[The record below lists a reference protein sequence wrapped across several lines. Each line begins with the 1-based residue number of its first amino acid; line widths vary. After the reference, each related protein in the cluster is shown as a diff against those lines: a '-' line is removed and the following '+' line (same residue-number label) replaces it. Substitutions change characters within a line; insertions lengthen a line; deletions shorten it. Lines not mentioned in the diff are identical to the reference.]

1 MSLRY
6 IAHAARAAIVLL
18 TFTVALT
25 VANADSTVSAGERPP
40 TKQMQSSGNA
50 CTVAQRPKHT
60 IRRCRCSPS
69 TFYSV
74 TSIDLAEMLRLLT
87 RASSCQAPALA
98 RK

>member
-1 MSLRY
+1 MSVRY
-6 IAHAARAAIVLL
+6 IAHAPSAAMVLL
-18 TFTVALT
+18 AFTVALT
-25 VANADSTVSAGERPP
+25 VANADSGVSAGERAPA
-40 TKQMQSSGNA
+40 KQMQSSGNA
-50 CTVAQRPKHT
+50 CTIVERPKHT